1 MNKSFFITILTMLL
15 FLLGNGLQ
23 AKNIGKFK
31 KYTQV
36 TDKEVLVE
44 STKGIKILFTA
55 FDNHSIGV
63 TYFEKDVTVQL
74 ISPEKILN
82 HTGLNGSI
90 YVEELDELMQIT
102 TTTNDGLMIKVNK
115 DEFGFSFIDKTNKQ
129 EIIVEED
136 LLVKVVSNEKKLYVG
151 LNQVEETDSTAMP
164 NL

>member
-1 MNKSFFITILTMLL
+1 MNKRFYITILTLLL
-15 FLLGNGLQ
+15 FLLSNGLQ

-55 FDNHSIGV
+55 FDNHSIGA
-63 TYFEKDVTVQL
+63 TYYDKYLMVKL
-74 ISPEKILN
+74 ISPDKILN
-82 HTGLNGSI
+82 HTCLNGSI

-115 DEFGFSFIDKTNKQ
+115 KEFGFSFIDKSNQQ
-129 EIIVEED
+129 EIVVEED

-151 LNQVEETDSTAMP
+151 LNPVEEPDSTMMP